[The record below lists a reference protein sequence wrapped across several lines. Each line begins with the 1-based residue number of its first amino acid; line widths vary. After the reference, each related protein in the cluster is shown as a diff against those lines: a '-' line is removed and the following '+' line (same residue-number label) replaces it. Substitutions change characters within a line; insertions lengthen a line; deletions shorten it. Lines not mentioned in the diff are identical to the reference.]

1 MRRTLPAATMS
12 DEFSNPVAPDF
23 ANPLPP
29 PKQAKPAL
37 NNDDFRKVRL
47 HK

>member
-1 MRRTLPAATMS
+1 MS

-29 PKQAKPAL
+29 PKQAKTPAL
-37 NNDDFRKVRL
+37 NNDDFRKVRV